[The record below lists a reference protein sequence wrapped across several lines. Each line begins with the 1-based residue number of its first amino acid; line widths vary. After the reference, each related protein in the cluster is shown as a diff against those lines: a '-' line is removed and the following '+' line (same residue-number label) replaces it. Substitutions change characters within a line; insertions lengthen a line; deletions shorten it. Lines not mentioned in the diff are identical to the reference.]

1 MSGIKGQSANEL
13 AESRTVLAVN
23 RTLMAAD
30 RSLMAWVRTG
40 LSMITFGFT
49 LYRVLESFHAEGAAL
64 NHSPRTI
71 GLFLIGLGVGSIQ
84 MGTYEYWGTLRG
96 LRSYESIRMWRPSL
110 VMATI
115 MSLMGLVLF
124 IGTIN
129 NLF

>member
-1 MSGIKGQSANEL
+1 MSEIKGKSANEL
-13 AESRTVLAVN
+13 AESRTVLAVS

-30 RSLMAWVRTG
+30 RSLMAWIRTG

-84 MGTYEYWGTLRG
+84 MGTYEYWVTLRG
-96 LRSYESIRMWRPSL
+96 LRSYEPVRMWRASL

-115 MSLMGLVLF
+115 MSAMGVVLF
-124 IGTIN
+124 MGTLT